1 MHGILLY
8 NPSSGR
14 SRSSRLATVQ
24 QVAELLQRQ
33 GYNLKIEAT
42 SHRGS
47 AGDQARQAIANGAEI
62 IFICGGDG
70 TIHDALQGIA
80 GTSARLAIIPL
91 GSANALCRELGIPL
105 HPLKAAASYKKTSLR
120 ELQIAHCNT
129 PQGERCFLIMS
140 GAGPD
145 GALMYRMLT
154 TSKGRLGRWTYAMHA
169 LHLLLRS
176 RFHNFQVRYQTT
188 DGVWHTT
195 SAISAMALRISN
207 LGGIFPGIAR
217 GASLSAGTMRLVLV
231 NPPAMLGLPLWF
243 LFAWLHLDRWNPYL
257 QTAEVQAFHCESP
270 EGKVHAQA
278 DGEWIGTLPFSAEL
292 SEQRLTLLIPGAD
305 KPNLRER

>member
-105 HPLKAAASYKKTSLR
+105 HPLKAAASYKQTCQR
-120 ELQIAHCNT
+120 ELQIARCNT
-129 PQGERCFLIMS
+129 HLQP
-140 GAGPD
+140 
-145 GALMYRMLT
+145 
-154 TSKGRLGRWTYAMHA
+154 
-169 LHLLLRS
+169 HLL
-176 RFHNFQVRYQTT
+176 
-188 DGVWHTT
+188 
-195 SAISAMALRISN
+195 IS
-207 LGGIFPGIAR
+207 
-217 GASLSAGTMRLVLV
+217 MR
-231 NPPAMLGLPLWF
+231 
-243 LFAWLHLDRWNPYL
+243 
-257 QTAEVQAFHCESP
+257 
-270 EGKVHAQA
+270 
-278 DGEWIGTLPFSAEL
+278 
-292 SEQRLTLLIPGAD
+292 
-305 KPNLRER
+305 